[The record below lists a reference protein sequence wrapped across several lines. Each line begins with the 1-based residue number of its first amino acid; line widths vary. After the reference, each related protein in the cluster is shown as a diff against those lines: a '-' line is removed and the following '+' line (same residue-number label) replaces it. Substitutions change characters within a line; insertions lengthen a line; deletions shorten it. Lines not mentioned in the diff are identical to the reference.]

1 MVFLIHLAK
10 VSILFYRLQNYSI
23 FERENRKK
31 KYYFQKQ
38 LWKFQLN
45 LTGIVLGFFS
55 LEVNLIG
62 PNSIQDGHH
71 D

>member
-1 MVFLIHLAK
+1 MAFLIHLAK

-31 KYYFQKQ
+31 KYFQKQ
-38 LWKFQLN
+38 FWKFQLN
-45 LTGIVLGFFS
+45 LAGIVLGFFS
-55 LEVNLIG
+55 FEVILIG